1 MIDFSSFTQLNLE
14 IQIILA
20 LTAGFVSFASPCVL
34 PLVPAYIGYMGGQT
48 VQTVVAQIHVGGKG
62 SAQLQRPPLAARLAT
77 FSHGLAF
84 VAGFTLFFVG
94 FGLITYALIIRVLG
108 SGNVSLVTLI
118 LGRVGGTAI
127 IFFGLH
133 FMGLMPRL
141 FAWLRERPAILG
153 HFALTPLVAFV
164 MILWAI
170 WAWVTLTLSAI
181 VSATIILA
189 LILGNAFTQPAA
201 FWDRVLARL
210 QTLIY
215 SDTRWEMTASGAQ
228 GFHHSA
234 FMGIVFAAGW
244 TPCIGPIFGAILTLV
259 SSGGGAGSLG
269 ADIARGT
276 VLLVS
281 YSLGLGIP
289 FLLTALLLDSAQ
301 GLLRQLRQHAALVSR
316 FSGIFLIGIGLLVAS
331 GQLQSWSLRFSNQFA
346 TASIELEENVVGRV
360 SDLLGVATAM
370 PAEGI
375 SARAPSEQVP
385 SERVPPS
392 SEGLAIPEG
401 SSAVALPSAAE
412 LPSPALPLRVGLSD
426 GDLAP
431 DFTVR
436 TTAGEEYPLSSL
448 RGQVVLLNFWATW
461 CGPCEREMPE
471 LQAVYDAY
479 RERGFTIIAIN
490 FEESSEQITAF
501 AEERQLSFPLALDED
516 GEIHERYAIIG
527 QPRTVILD
535 ENGVIIKTFH
545 GIVIQ
550 SQLEEILAEYF

>member
-1 MIDFSSFTQLNLE
+1 MIDFTSFTQLNLG

-48 VQTVVAQIHVGGKG
+48 VQTVVAQIHIGGKG
-62 SAQLQRPPLAARLAT
+62 STKLNRPPLAARLAT

-133 FMGLMPRL
+133 FMGLMPRF

-153 HFALTPLVAFV
+153 HFALTPLAALIL
-164 MILWAI
+164 ILWAI
-170 WAWVTLTLSAI
+170 WAWVTPALSAI
-181 VSATIILA
+181 VSATILLS
-189 LILGNAFTQPAA
+189 LIISNAFTQPAA
-201 FWDRVLARL
+201 FWDRILARL

-301 GLLRQLRQHAALVSR
+301 GLLRQLRQHAELVSR

-346 TASIELEENVVGRV
+346 VASIELEESVVGRV
-360 SDLLGVATAM
+360 SDLLGVATTT
-370 PAEGI
+370 PAE
-375 SARAPSEQVP
+375 ATSEQV
-385 SERVPPS
+385 SAEQVPPE
-392 SEGLAIPEG
+392 SEGLVIPEG
-401 SSAVALPSAAE
+401 SSAIALPSADE
-412 LPSPALPLRVGLSD
+412 LTSPALPPRVGLSD
-426 GDLAP
+426 GDQAP

-448 RGQVVLLNFWATW
+448 RGRVVLLNFWATW

-479 RERGFTIIAIN
+479 RDRGFTIIAIN
-490 FEESSEQITAF
+490 FEESAAQITAF
-501 AEERQLSFPLALDED
+501 AEERQLSFPLALDEE
-516 GEIHERYAIIG
+516 GKIHERYAIIG
-527 QPRTVILD
+527 QPRTVILN

-550 SQLEEILAEYF
+550 SQLEEILAGYF

>member
-1 MIDFSSFTQLNLE
+1 MLDFDSFSQLNLG

-48 VQTVVAQIHVGGKG
+48 VQTVVAQIRVDGKA
-62 SAQLQRPPLAARLAT
+62 SARLNRPPLAARLAT
-77 FSHGLAF
+77 FSHGVAF

-108 SGNVSLVTLI
+108 SGNVSLVTQI

-141 FAWLRERPAILG
+141 FEWLRERPSLLG
-153 HFALTPLVAFV
+153 HPALTPFAAV
-164 MILWAI
+164 ILGLWTI
-170 WAWVTLTLSAI
+170 WAWMTPVLILLI
-181 VSATIILA
+181 GATIFLW
-189 LILGNAFTQPAA
+189 LVLGNAFFRPDP
-201 FWDRVLARL
+201 FWDRVFSRL

-228 GFHHSA
+228 GYHHSA

-259 SSGGGAGSLG
+259 SSGGGAGNLG

-301 GLLRQLRQHAALVSR
+301 GLLRQLRQHAQLVAR
-316 FSGIFLIGIGLLVAS
+316 FSGIFLIAIGLLVAS

-346 TASIELEENVVGRV
+346 AASIELEERVVGSM
-360 SDLLGVATAM
+360 SDLLGVEEAA
-370 PAEGI
+370 PAAEASEDARSQSGGI
-375 SARAPSEQVP
+375 
-385 SERVPPS
+385 
-392 SEGLAIPEG
+392 AIPDD
-401 SSAVALPSAAE
+401 SAALALPSAE
-412 LPSPALPLRVGLSD
+412 ENVDLALPPRIGLSD
-426 GDLAP
+426 GDQAP
-431 DFTVR
+431 DFTIR
-436 TTAGEEYPLSSL
+436 TTEGTEYPLSAL

-490 FEESSEQITAF
+490 FEESTEQIAAF
-501 AEERQLSFPLALDED
+501 AEERGLSFPLALDEN
-516 GEIHERYAIIG
+516 GAIHERYAIIG

-535 ENGVIIKTFH
+535 DRGVIIKTFH
-545 GIVIQ
+545 GIVVQ

>member
-1 MIDFSSFTQLNLE
+1 MLDFDSFTQLNLG
-14 IQIILA
+14 IQILLA

-48 VQTVVAQIHVGGKG
+48 VQTVVAQIHVGGKA
-62 SAQLQRPPLAARLAT
+62 STRSSRTPLAARLAT
-77 FSHGLAF
+77 FSHGLSF

-108 SGNVSLVTLI
+108 SGNVSLVTQI

-133 FMGLMPRL
+133 FMGFMPKL
-141 FAWLRERPAILG
+141 FEWLRKRPALLG
-153 HFALTPLVAFV
+153 HPTLTPFASVIL
-164 MILWAI
+164 ILWAI
-170 WAWVTLTLSAI
+170 WAWMTPALTLLAG
-181 VSATIILA
+181 ATIFLW
-189 LILGNAFTQPAA
+189 LVLGNAFFQPAN
-201 FWDRVLARL
+201 FWDRVFARL
-210 QTLIY
+210 QTFIY

-228 GFHHSA
+228 GYHHSA

-269 ADIARGT
+269 SDIARGT
-276 VLLVS
+276 VLLIS

-301 GLLRQLRQHAALVSR
+301 GLLRQLRQHAQIVAR
-316 FSGIFLIGIGLLVAS
+316 FSGIFLIGIGLLVTS

-346 TASIELEENVVGRV
+346 AASIELEESVVGRV
-360 SDLLGVATAM
+360 SDLLGVETAQ
-370 PAEGI
+370 PETETI
-375 SARAPSEQVP
+375 EI
-385 SERVPPS
+385 VPPEG
-392 SEGLAIPEG
+392 EGLAIPEG
-401 SSAVALPSAAE
+401 SAALALPSTDE
-412 LPSPALPLRVGLSD
+412 ITDLEIPPRIGLSD
-426 GDLAP
+426 GNQAP
-431 DFTVR
+431 DFTIR
-436 TTAGEEYPLSSL
+436 TITGEEYPLSEL

-479 RERGFTIIAIN
+479 RERGFTMIAVN
-490 FEESSEQITAF
+490 FEESAERIAAF
-501 AEERQLSFPLALDED
+501 AEEHVLSFSLALDES
-516 GEIHERYAIIG
+516 GAIHERYAIIG

-535 ENGVIIKTFH
+535 ERGVILKTFH
-545 GIVIQ
+545 GLVVQ
-550 SQLEEILAEYF
+550 AQLEAILAERFTG

>member
-1 MIDFSSFTQLNLE
+1 MLDFDSFYQLGLG

-48 VQTVVAQIHVGGKG
+48 AQTVVAQIRVGGKT
-62 SAQLQRPPLAARLAT
+62 SVRSSSPPLAARLAT

-108 SGNVSLVTLI
+108 SGNVSLVTEL
-118 LGRVGGTAI
+118 LGRVGGTVI

-141 FAWLRERPAILG
+141 FEWLRARPHLLG
-153 HFALTPLVAFV
+153 HPALTPIVALALAV
-164 MILWAI
+164 WII
-170 WAWVTLTLSAI
+170 WAWMTPALVLLI
-181 VSATIILA
+181 GATIFLW
-189 LILGNAFTQPAA
+189 LVLGNAFQRPAA
-201 FWDRVLARL
+201 FWERVLSRL

-215 SDTRWEMTASGAQ
+215 SDTRLEMTASGAQ
-228 GFHHSA
+228 GYHHSA

-259 SSGGGAGSLG
+259 SSGGGVGNLG
-269 ADIARGT
+269 TDIARGT
-276 VLLVS
+276 VLLVA

-301 GLLRQLRQHAALVSR
+301 GLLRQLRQHAQTIAR
-316 FSGIFLIGIGLLVAS
+316 FSGVFLVGIGLLVAS
-331 GQLQSWSLRFSNQFA
+331 GQLQDWSLRFSNQFA
-346 TASIELEENVVGRV
+346 KTSIELEERVVGSV
-360 SDLLGVATAM
+360 SDLLGVEGTQPTDDAQ
-370 PAEGI
+370 PAAEAI
-375 SARAPSEQVP
+375 ENAPP
-385 SERVPPS
+385 L
-392 SEGLAIPEG
+392 SEGLSIPSG
-401 SSAVALPSAAE
+401 SDALALSPADENAELALP
-412 LPSPALPLRVGLSD
+412 PRIGLSD
-426 GDLAP
+426 GNQAP

-436 TTAGEEYPLSSL
+436 TITGEEYSLSDL

-479 RERGFTIIAIN
+479 RERGFTILAIN
-490 FEESSEQITAF
+490 FEESAERITAF
-501 AEERQLSFPLALDED
+501 AEERGLSFPLALDES
-516 GEIHERYAIIG
+516 GTIHERYAIIG

-535 ENGVIIKTFH
+535 ERGIILKTFH
-545 GIVIQ
+545 GIVVQ
-550 SQLEEILAEYF
+550 AQLEAILAGRFVG

>member
-1 MIDFSSFTQLNLE
+1 MLDFESFTQLNLG
-14 IQIILA
+14 IQILLA

-48 VQTVVAQIHVGGKG
+48 VQTVVAQIHVGGRA
-62 SAQLQRPPLAARLAT
+62 STRSSRLPLAARLAT
-77 FSHGLAF
+77 FSHGIAF

-108 SGNVSLVTLI
+108 SGNVSLVTQI

-133 FMGLMPRL
+133 FMGLMPKL
-141 FAWLRERPAILG
+141 FAWLRKRPALLG
-153 HFALTPLVAFV
+153 HPVLTPVAAAIL
-164 MILWAI
+164 ILWAS
-170 WAWVTLTLSAI
+170 WAWMTPALILIA
-181 VSATIILA
+181 SATILLW
-189 LILGNAFTQPAA
+189 LIIGQAFTQPAT
-201 FWDRVLARL
+201 FWDRLLERL

-228 GFHHSA
+228 GYHHSA

-259 SSGGGAGSLG
+259 SSGGGATSLG

-281 YSLGLGIP
+281 YSLGLGTP
-289 FLLTALLLDSAQ
+289 FLITALLLDSAQ
-301 GLLRQLRQHAALVSR
+301 GLLRQLRQHAQLVAR
-316 FSGIFLIGIGLLVAS
+316 FSGVFLVGIGLLVAS

-360 SDLLGVATAM
+360 SDLLGVETTASENESIELA
-370 PAEGI
+370 PPEGD
-375 SARAPSEQVP
+375 
-385 SERVPPS
+385 
-392 SEGLAIPEG
+392 GLAIPAD
-401 SSAVALPSAAE
+401 SAALALPSADDITNLE
-412 LPSPALPLRVGLSD
+412 LPPRVGLSD
-426 GDLAP
+426 GDRAP
-431 DFTVR
+431 DFTIR
-436 TTAGEEYPLSSL
+436 TTEGAEFPLSSL

-479 RERGFTIIAIN
+479 RDRGFTIIAIN
-490 FEESSEQITAF
+490 FEESAEQVTSF
-501 AEERQLSFPLALDED
+501 ATERNLSFPLALDED
-516 GEIHERYAIIG
+516 GAIHERYAIIG

-535 ENGVIIKTFH
+535 ERGVIIKTFH